1 MCIRDRYKTDPHV
14 YYRSLPKK
22 FIAGTVYDPE
32 AEEIVEGAT
41 VTATC
46 AEGTVT
52 ATTDSWGDFWLKDLP
67 DAEWR
72 VEIEKGGKRA
82 ALEVS
87 TLEEDKGLG
96 DIPLA

>member
-1 MCIRDRYKTDPHV
+1 MDNCHLDVIQFGEAEDFDLTGCEVLHPEYKTDPHV

-46 AEGTVT
+46 AN
-52 ATTDSWGDFWLKDLP
+52 D
-67 DAEWR
+67 R
-72 VEIEKGGKRA
+72 Q
-82 ALEVS
+82 
-87 TLEEDKGLG
+87 LG
-96 DIPLA
+96 